1 MLMFYDW
8 QIKSLFYSTVHRQEG
23 GLHRV
28 NSADSLVDSL
38 KMSAPAHPSNT
49 QRDRR
54 SKPKKDIGPSLGM
67 KKSSSLESLQTMVQ
81 EIVIQE
87 DMKSGYVPSRSGPQ
101 AVKVIRGRGCNESFR
116 QAVDRSYEAPLSG
129 LENQM
134 ETCMLL
140 FRRIMLILY

>member
-1 MLMFYDW
+1 LSIIV
-8 QIKSLFYSTVHRQEG
+8 QRHEG
-23 GLHRV
+23 GGLVRV

-38 KMSAPAHPSNT
+38 KMSASAHPNAH
-49 QRDRR
+49 RDRR
-54 SKPKKDIGPSLGM
+54 TKSKKKDIGPSLGM

-81 EIVIQE
+81 EIVIEE
-87 DMKSGYVPSRSGPQ
+87 DMRSGYAPQRSGPQ

-134 ETCMLL
+134 ETCKFNIKL
-140 FRRIMLILY
+140 